1 MSEKK
6 KKVTIRISESAY
18 EILKTMAEES
28 NGTVARE
35 VRLAIISYI
44 MMHTNRKEILHEDI

>member
-6 KKVTIRISESAY
+6 KKVTTRISESAY

-28 NGTVARE
+28 NGTVERE
-35 VRLAIISYI
+35 VRLAITSYI
-44 MMHTNRKEILHEDI
+44 MIHTNQKGVLHESL